1 MTKELNNAE
10 LNALVISALDD
21 LKAQDVVVLD
31 VMALSDVMVTLVIAT
46 GTSSRHVKSL
56 AGNVVDEVKKQ
67 GLRPIG
73 IEGLEA
79 SDWVLVDYGSVV
91 VHVLLPQARKFYDLE
106 KLWTP
111 IERSNNE
118 SVEA

>member
-1 MTKELNNAE
+1 MTKELNGAE
-10 LNALVISALDD
+10 LNTLVINALDD

-31 VMALSDVMVTLVIAT
+31 VMSMSDVMDTLVIAT

-56 AGNVVDEVKKQ
+56 AGNVVDEIKKL

-111 IERSNNE
+111 IEKSDDQ
-118 SVEA
+118 SVNA